1 MNKKTHKNKNN
12 INNKFIHEFKITD
25 KTVTTKPKVI
35 ESAKHFFKIF
45 LSYYIQQNTK
55 IDSTYNNINIDSF
68 NLKESSNKKHYF
80 IQVLTFP
87 SINHPF
93 TIFGTY
99 NNKIVYIMLPIG
111 GGIGQY
117 SIRKLNKEINTMTVL
132 EKLASYNLLKN
143 TLLIRESNFITY
155 GKKDYFKC
163 MNIKYCNEKIYDF
176 KKKNIYTPSIGDDIY
191 KLSILNI
198 NTNLKNYFKLLKQNK
213 FILAKEYLT
222 KDNID
227 IKSKKSS
234 KSKKTS
240 KSKKNICLKNVFY
253 NSKDII
259 GHLLIFIELY
269 KCINEISNNI

>member
-1 MNKKTHKNKNN
+1 MKKY
-12 INNKFIHEFKITD
+12 
-25 KTVTTKPKVI
+25 TT
-35 ESAKHFFKIF
+35 
-45 LSYYIQQNTK
+45 L
-55 IDSTYNNINIDSF
+55 
-68 NLKESSNKKHYF
+68 
-80 IQVLTFP
+80 
-87 SINHPF
+87 
-93 TIFGTY
+93 
-99 NNKIVYIMLPIG
+99 
-111 GGIGQY
+111 
-117 SIRKLNKEINTMTVL
+117 
-132 EKLASYNLLKN
+132 
-143 TLLIRESNFITY
+143 
-155 GKKDYFKC
+155 
-163 MNIKYCNEKIYDF
+163 

-198 NTNLKNYFKLLKQNK
+198 NSNLKNYFKLLKQNK